1 MIFSAYQ
8 KKKRKLY
15 TLLLLGPHGRP
26 FKLQIPKYALYLLL
40 AFSLVGVI
48 TLTALAKS
56 YARMLLKVSNY
67 NYLRADREALK
78 TQYHL
83 LESAV
88 KHTNTQLSSLES
100 LASEVAVSYGF
111 AKTSPSQLAHMT
123 STGISQSSSTSD
135 ARYNASLYAFNLIE
149 QASMISSRNPSLLG
163 LLSSPVVNPGEI
175 PSIWPVQGEV
185 TAGFG
190 ERMDPFSGEGAFHS
204 GMDIAAPS
212 GTPVR
217 AAADGIVLH
226 AGPGEAGY
234 GNEILIDHGSGMAT
248 KYGHLRRIFVIEGQE
263 VRKGQIIGSVG
274 MTGRATGPH
283 LHYEVL
289 VHETPVNPAKFLRG

>member
-1 MIFSAYQ
+1 MI
-8 KKKRKLY
+8 
-15 TLLLLGPHGRP
+15 P
-26 FKLQIPKYALYLLL
+26 
-40 AFSLVGVI
+40 
-48 TLTALAKS
+48 
-56 YARMLLKVSNY
+56 
-67 NYLRADREALK
+67 
-78 TQYHL
+78 
-83 LESAV
+83 
-88 KHTNTQLSSLES
+88 
-100 LASEVAVSYGF
+100 
-111 AKTSPSQLAHMT
+111 
-123 STGISQSSSTSD
+123 
-135 ARYNASLYAFNLIE
+135 
-149 QASMISSRNPSLLG
+149 SRNPSLLG
-163 LLSSPVVNPGEI
+163 LLSSPAVNPGEI
-175 PSIWPVQGEV
+175 PSIWPVEGEV

-190 ERMDPFSGEGAFHS
+190 ERMDPFSGEGAFHP